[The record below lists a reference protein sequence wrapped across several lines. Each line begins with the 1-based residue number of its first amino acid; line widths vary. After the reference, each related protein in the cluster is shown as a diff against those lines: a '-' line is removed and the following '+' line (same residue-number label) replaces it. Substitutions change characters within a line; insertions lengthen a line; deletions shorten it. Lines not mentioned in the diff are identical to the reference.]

1 MRSRLRPSRS
11 PSPGPRVGSRKEHS
25 QGARPAPHSPCP
37 PPRTRWGRLWGARGR
52 CPVSSSSPISGRVKG
67 VNAACAVAVAPAGRH
82 PGAGHP
88 LRCPFPFADGD
99 GEPPDGTHFPQGRGA
114 CGGGSWDRSHIC
126 RALIPGP
133 SEAPRGRRLEE
144 ARPGR
149 PVEDTDAAQIVTCHE
164 AEAVSAPRALA

>member
-1 MRSRLRPSRS
+1 MRPSRS
-11 PSPGPRVGSRKEHS
+11 PSPGPRVGSRKERS

-37 PPRTRWGRLWGARGR
+37 PPRTRWGRLGGARGR

-114 CGGGSWDRSHIC
+114 CGKGELGPEPHLPSPNPGAFGGPPGEAARG
-126 RALIPGP
+126 GP
-133 SEAPRGRRLEE
+133 SWPSGRGHRCCTNSHMPR
-144 ARPGR
+144 
-149 PVEDTDAAQIVTCHE
+149 
-164 AEAVSAPRALA
+164 S